1 LSTTVE
7 EGIASNHPAADQPV
21 EADGIPDDAPAK
33 PSLEVD
39 VTPPPP
45 QLPRRLKRL
54 RRLTEEPEEV
64 PEDCKQAP
72 AKLGC
77 EQQESLAEPAEPA
90 AEAAAEA
97 AAGPRRSQRLRDRAG
112 RGRKS
117 SKALRARANEPE
129 QNEVRPP
136 AEASPERPPPRQSRQ
151 SRFDDEESDEE
162 DAQEFAQC
170 LRGSQS
176 AGSSRASRSLGSDE
190 DPEVSTWRDDL
201 AGRWADTRPSA
212 AFSLAFLDGAK
223 IRALPAKCRLAGY
236 PIYDPAGKVN
246 LPLLL
251 GAHKQLLAQGSS
263 SSEARQVGWLA
274 RQALALELIDDSQLK
289 RGRLV
294 VLGKGPARKKAKLTT
309 LVPLQE
315 IKWPQKK
322 KATKAPRRKPDGALF
337 SEDEDSEDSELQRA
351 VEQESLLQKL
361 REQLRESMKK
371 SEARRL
377 QASSAS
383 VDIKKVKEAALAPRL
398 SFDLYAPEEDD
409 PDADVLEV
417 LPPEG
422 VCRGS
427 LLREEVQR
435 QLFAAAAKGLVV
447 EEPKKEPAAPPEA
460 EGTGGAPQVSEASS
474 SKVQEQQPKKPEASK
489 PQSLA
494 PEASLPRS
502 ESSPTKGR
510 GLVPEASLP
519 RSEGAP
525 KQSSPTKGRGL
536 VPEASLP
543 RSEGAPKQS
552 SPTKGRGLVP
562 EESRGSVSSRSVTS
576 SFFRPDSEEEDP
588 PEEEEEASL
597 SESSDLEDMVTM
609 NLKKRRRPTKE
620 ALQYREE
627 WAQKLRDAK
636 ILGKEYLDSILS
648 KEDFIKAQKAKYKP
662 QAKAQDDRR
671 SMASEKAVL
680 WLRGD
685 EDDFEDLFR
694 GLRPKKEKKPS
705 FLNDYRP
712 PPVKQRK

>member
-1 LSTTVE
+1 MA
-7 EGIASNHPAADQPV
+7 GIR
-21 EADGIPDDAPAK
+21 DDAPAK
-33 PSLEVD
+33 LSLELD

-54 RRLTEEPEEV
+54 RRLTEEEPEEV

-77 EQQESLAEPAEPA
+77 GQEEPFAEPAEPA
-90 AEAAAEA
+90 AEVAAEA
-97 AAGPRRSQRLRDRAG
+97 AAGPRRSQRLRDRA
-112 RGRKS
+112 
-117 SKALRARANEPE
+117 LRARANEPE
-129 QNEVRPP
+129 QREVRPQ
-136 AEASPERPPPRQSRQ
+136 AEASPERPPPRQTRQ

-162 DAQEFAQC
+162 DAQEFAEC

-176 AGSSRASRSLGSDE
+176 GGSSRASRSLGSDE

-212 AFSLAFLDGAK
+212 AFSLAFLDGAR

-236 PIYDPAGKVN
+236 PIFDPAGKVN

-435 QLFAAAAKGLVV
+435 QLFAAAAKALVV
-447 EEPKKEPAAPPEA
+447 EEPKKEPAAAPEA
-460 EGTGGAPQVSEASS
+460 DGAGGAPEVPEASS
-474 SKVQEQQPKKPEASK
+474 SKVQEQQPTK
-489 PQSLA
+489 L
-494 PEASLPRS
+494 EASLPRS
-502 ESSPTKGR
+502 
-510 GLVPEASLP
+510 A
-519 RSEGAP
+519 GAP

-597 SESSDLEDMVTM
+597 SESSDLQDMVTM

-636 ILGKEYLDSILS
+636 ILGKEYLDSVLS

-705 FLNDYRP
+705 FLSDYRP

>member
-1 LSTTVE
+1 MGDSPVFRRRRRLRPCREPEPVAASVE
-7 EGIASNHPAADQPV
+7 EGAASNPPVADPPV
-21 EADGIPDDAPAK
+21 EADGIREDAPAT

-54 RRLTEEPEEV
+54 RRLTEEV
-64 PEDCKQAP
+64 PEDCKEAP
-72 AKLGC
+72 AKLEC
-77 EQQESLAEPAEPA
+77 EQQEPFAEPAEA
-90 AEAAAEA
+90 AP
-97 AAGPRRSQRLRDRAG
+97 GPRRSQRIRAM
-112 RGRKS
+112 
-117 SKALRARANEPE
+117 RARASEPE
-129 QNEVRPP
+129 RTEMPP
-136 AEASPERPPPRQSRQ
+136 AEVSPERPPGRQTRQ
-151 SRFDDEESDEE
+151 SRFDDEESDGE

-176 AGSSRASRSLGSDE
+176 GGSTRAARSLGSDE
-190 DPEVSTWRDDL
+190 DPEVSAWRDDL
-201 AGRWADTRPSA
+201 AGRWADQRPSA
-212 AFSLAFLDGAK
+212 AFSHAFLDGPK
-223 IRALPAKCRLAGY
+223 LRALPSKCRLAGF
-236 PIYDPAGKVN
+236 PVFDTAGKVN

-322 KATKAPRRKPDGALF
+322 KAKKAPRTKPDGALF

-351 VEQESLLQKL
+351 IDQEEMLQKL
-361 REQLRESMKK
+361 RDSLRESVKK

-377 QASSAS
+377 QASAAS

-398 SFDLYAPEEDD
+398 SFDLYAPEEED

-422 VCRGS
+422 VCRAS

-435 QLFAAAAKGLVV
+435 QMFAAAAKGLVT
-447 EEPKKEPAAPPEA
+447 EDANKEPAAAPEA
-460 EGTGGAPQVSEASS
+460 EGTEGAA
-474 SKVQEQQPKKPEASK
+474 EASK
-489 PQSLA
+489 PQRLA

-502 ESSPTKGR
+502 D
-510 GLVPEASLP
+510 
-519 RSEGAP
+519 
-525 KQSSPTKGRGL
+525 
-536 VPEASLP
+536 
-543 RSEGAPKQS
+543 GAPKQS

-588 PEEEEEASL
+588 PEEEEDEESL
-597 SESSDLEDMVTM
+597 SEASTLEDMVNM
-609 NLKKRRRPTKE
+609 DLKKRRRPTKE
-620 ALQYREE
+620 ALQHREE

-648 KEDFIKAQKAKYKP
+648 KEDFIKAQRAKRKP
-662 QAKAQDDRR
+662 QAKADTGR

-685 EDDFEDLFR
+685 EDDFEDLFG
-694 GLRPKKEKKPS
+694 GLRPKKKEKKVS
-705 FLNDYRP
+705 CLDYRP
-712 PPVKQRK
+712 PPVKQRE

>member
-77 EQQESLAEPAEPA
+77 EQQESFAEPAEPA

-97 AAGPRRSQRLRDRAG
+97 AAGPRRSQRLRDR
-112 RGRKS
+112 
-117 SKALRARANEPE
+117 ALRARANEPE

-447 EEPKKEPAAPPEA
+447 EEPKKEPAAAPEA
-460 EGTGGAPQVSEASS
+460 EGTGGTPQVSEASS

-489 PQSLA
+489 PPQSLA

-502 ESSPTKGR
+502 EGAPEQSSPTKGR
-510 GLVPEASLP
+510 GLVLEASLP